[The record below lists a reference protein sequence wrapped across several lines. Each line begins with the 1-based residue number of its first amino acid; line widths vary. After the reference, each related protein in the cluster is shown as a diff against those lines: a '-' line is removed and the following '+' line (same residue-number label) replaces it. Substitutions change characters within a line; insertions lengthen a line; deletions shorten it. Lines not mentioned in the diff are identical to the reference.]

1 MFQTSNKYPAG
12 GQEQVI
18 INPMEGKEHVI
29 SQLQQLYRNGSKAT
43 EESNTETA
51 TEDNGPVGK
60 SNMTSVQ
67 T

>member
-1 MFQTSNKYPAG
+1 MFQTANKYSAV

-18 INPMEGKEHVI
+18 TNPMEGKEHVI
-29 SQLQQLYRNGSKAT
+29 SQLQQLYKNGSKAT

-51 TEDNGPVGK
+51 KEDSELVGK
-60 SNMTSVQ
+60 SNMTSAE